1 MIVKKIAEAFIQ
13 PTSGTATPQDFQSL
27 TIEWDR
33 LSHSVKYHVQV
44 LWERPAALRLVVNL
58 HTVSRLMVER
68 AVSTVIPEGVTAE
81 ELETLS
87 ECDRRLTPPARVAV
101 HELMNLKERQ
111 LFVETFRG
119 SFNRYK
125 SRGE

>member
-1 MIVKKIAEAFIQ
+1 MIVKNIAEAFVK
-13 PTSGTATPQDFQSL
+13 PAGGWATPQDFQAL
-27 TIEWDR
+27 TVEWDR
-33 LSHSVKYHVQV
+33 LSSPVKYHVQV

-58 HTVSRLMVER
+58 HTISRLMIER
-68 AVSTVIPEGVTAE
+68 SVSTVIPEGVTPE

-87 ECDRRLTPPARVAV
+87 ECDKRLTPPARVAV